1 MEEQNCE
8 ICGREISRTAQT
20 MANHF
25 GSPKLALKP
34 VRTHRSTCGRLGC
47 QAELKKRREKIR
59 KDKKRAKKATLQAA
73 A

>member
-1 MEEQNCE
+1 MAEQNCE
-8 ICGREISRTAQT
+8 ICGREINRTAQT

-47 QAELKKRREKIR
+47 QAELKKRQEKIR
-59 KDKKRAKKATLQAA
+59 KDKKSAERAALQATA
-73 A
+73 